1 MFHQVLLKFKAGT
14 VQHAGTG
21 SWLQFN
27 ADFAAADVH
36 TGDMTYTAVYGVSM
50 TAELNSRFSRTF
62 TDLIFMRLICAVKME
77 DRTSW
82 RSFYYY
88 SPVHL
93 RGVPR

>member
-36 TGDMTYTAVYGVSM
+36 TADMTYTA
-50 TAELNSRFSRTF
+50 F
-62 TDLIFMRLICAVKME
+62 
-77 DRTSW
+77 
-82 RSFYYY
+82 
-88 SPVHL
+88 P
-93 RGVPR
+93 